1 MEEERVADAEIS
13 LKWKKRGSYM
23 SPAMALNEQKGNND
37 IPESQYQK
45 GVKHLSEERPTKSS
59 VEDSNVVKQ
68 NLQLPIIN
76 FSELVGPNRPQ
87 VLRSLANA
95 CQEYGFFQNVKTL
108 DIYGEHGLFGPFGNS
123 NSFTIMSLDF
133 PLYLVF
139 AFVWDNTGQ
148 VLGRGTK
155 ITLYLKEDQLE
166 YLEERRLK
174 DLIKKHSEFISSYQ
188 LAVKHVCNLIGKQNL
203 KNQRHAYLH
212 EHSKGLKNQRLRL
225 RRGTDGVSSGSRREG
240 LHGDNQNV
248 RLEAGRSSRRKEVV
262 QGLGSSSRVST
273 FRQARALVLTA
284 RLYINSNIY
293 DGAS

>member
-1 MEEERVADAEIS
+1 M
-13 LKWKKRGSYM
+13 
-23 SPAMALNEQKGNND
+23 
-37 IPESQYQK
+37 
-45 GVKHLSEERPTKSS
+45 
-59 VEDSNVVKQ
+59 
-68 NLQLPIIN
+68 
-76 FSELVGPNRPQ
+76 
-87 VLRSLANA
+87 
-95 CQEYGFFQNVKTL
+95 
-108 DIYGEHGLFGPFGNS
+108 
-123 NSFTIMSLDF
+123 
-133 PLYLVF
+133 
-139 AFVWDNTGQ
+139 
-148 VLGRGTK
+148 
-155 ITLYLKEDQLE
+155 
-166 YLEERRLK
+166 RL
-174 DLIKKHSEFISSYQ
+174 
-188 LAVKHVCNLIGKQNL
+188 VKHVCNLIGKQNL